1 MGAIDLRERGYAGS
15 NASAPNA
22 LTPLGAGSEMRQ
34 SLGTAPFSSE
44 CSESRF
50 SVCCSHLRST
60 PSSADS
66 ARGPCRNHR
75 IRLQGREESGIPAFM
90 EVRRSLD

>member
-34 SLGTAPFSSE
+34 SLGTAVF
-44 CSESRF
+44 F
-50 SVCCSHLRST
+50 GMLGVTIFGLLFT
-60 PSSADS
+60 
-66 ARGPCRNHR
+66 
-75 IRLQGREESGIPAFM
+75 PAFYTFI
-90 EVRRSLD
+90 RRLGSRTVPEPSHTPARA